1 MDLGAASTVSIGG
14 ASLVFCRGGVW
25 LAGCFGN
32 ALRPSLDS
40 MLLPSRAALARP
52 VSAFPEL
59 EPAQEKTS
67 LQDLVAAEPR
77 IPTLIHMFDSC

>member
-1 MDLGAASTVSIGG
+1 MVKVDMPPNVI
-14 ASLVFCRGGVW
+14 F
-25 LAGCFGN
+25 
-32 ALRPSLDS
+32 
-40 MLLPSRAALARP
+40 RP

-77 IPTLIHMFDSC
+77 IPTLVHMFDSC